1 MSVWST
7 GCSGTGRRN
16 AVRRGGAT
24 IAATALAVALVACG
38 SDDNGGTTATTAPA
52 ATTGTKAAPASGY
65 GKWSAT
71 PTPSAAAGWTSQTAA
86 TTVVIE
92 DFAFSPANA
101 TFRVGQTVTVTNK
114 DSAPHTWTSSEGGF
128 DTGTLKSG
136 ESGTVTLKKAGTFKV
151 VCTFHPSMTGTVTV
165 QG

>member
-7 GCSGTGRRN
+7 GRTDPGRRKI
-16 AVRRGGAT
+16 VRRGGAT

-38 SDDNGGTTATTAPA
+38 SDDSGTTATTAPK
-52 ATTGTKAAPASGY
+52 ATTGAAAAPTSGY
-65 GKWSAT
+65 GWSPT
-71 PTPSAAAGWTSQTAA
+71 PTPSAAAGGATQTAA
-86 TTVVIE
+86 ATVVID

-114 DSAPHTWTSSEGGF
+114 DTAPHTWTSAEGGF
-128 DTGTLKSG
+128 DTGTLKPG
-136 ESGTVTLKKAGTFKV
+136 ETGTVTLKKAGTFNV
-151 VCTFHPSMTGTVTV
+151 VCTFHPNMTGTVTV